1 MGPVVIITGAGSGI
15 GRATAINLSQRGCRL
30 VLNGRRKEA
39 LAETGRLLAGEALLV
54 PGDIG
59 DPKTSDLLITEA
71 ERGFGRVD
79 AIVSNAGWAPC
90 KPIENH
96 TPELIRKTFEVNAL
110 GPAYLFSA
118 GWRQFRVQ
126 NSRDDAAGRKASG
139 GCIVLVSSMA
149 TLDPFPGLFAYAA
162 AKSSLNSMARSAA
175 AEAADLGIRCFVV
188 APGAVETDMLR
199 EVVDRDL
206 LPAARTLKPEQV
218 AEVIAECVAGLR
230 DEQAGQTLALP
241 SP

>member
-1 MGPVVIITGAGSGI
+1 MIITGAGSGI
-15 GRATAINLSQRGCRL
+15 GRATAVNLSSRGCRL
-30 VLNGRRKEA
+30 ILNGRRREP
-39 LAETGRLLAGEALLV
+39 LAETARLLSTEALLV

-59 DPKTSDLLITEA
+59 DPATSDRLIAEA
-71 ERGFGRVD
+71 VKGFGRVD

-90 KPIENH
+90 RPIEKH
-96 TPELIRKTFEVNAL
+96 TPELIRQAFEVNAL
-110 GPAYLFSA
+110 GPAYLFAA
-118 GWRQFRVQ
+118 GWKQYRVQ
-126 NSRDDAAGRKASG
+126 NAQDDAAGRKAAG

-162 AKSSLNSMARSAA
+162 AKSSLNSMARSAM

-188 APGAVETDMLR
+188 APGAVETSMLR
-199 EVVDRDL
+199 EVVDHDL
-206 LPAARTLKPEQV
+206 LPGSRTLMPEQV

-230 DEQAGQTLALP
+230 DEQVGQTLALP